1 MESNMQ
7 ANSLMSA
14 AGAPVQGQAQSE
26 MRKPKEDDLFTR
38 TILTGARKAYYNP
51 EQQGQVL
58 QMIQSGA
65 SPGAGV
71 ALAAMS
77 ILQMVGETLA
87 EQGKESP
94 PELLFNPDGP
104 VDFIVEDLAEIA
116 AAEFGVDVAE
126 IQAEADALV
135 DEQIA
140 GYAQGGGQ
148 APPQGQPPVD
158 PMAQSVPQGN
168 AQPSLMSAAQMGAM

>member
-1 MESNMQ
+1 MNMP
-7 ANSLMSA
+7 AESLMA
-14 AGAPVQGQAQSE
+14 VAGAGQPQVPE
-26 MRKPKEDDLFTR
+26 MRRPKEDDLFTR

-140 GYAQGGGQ
+140 GYAAGGGQ
-148 APPQGQPPVD
+148 APQGQPQGD
-158 PMAQSVPQGN
+158 PMAQQPPPPQPAG
-168 AQPSLMSAAQMGAM
+168 QPSLMGNAQMGAM